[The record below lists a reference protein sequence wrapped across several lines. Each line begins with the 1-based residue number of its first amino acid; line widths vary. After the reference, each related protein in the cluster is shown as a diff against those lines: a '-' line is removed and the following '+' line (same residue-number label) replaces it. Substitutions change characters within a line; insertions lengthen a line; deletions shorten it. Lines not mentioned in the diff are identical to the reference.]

1 MSETALA
8 GAVPLYTLQQVARL
22 SSASID
28 QLRRWDRSGLLPA
41 TRVDETRPAYS
52 FQDVIAARA
61 AVALIAKGVTTR
73 QVREAVEALRALRPD
88 AGHPLA
94 ELRLFEE
101 AGEVVVRL
109 EDTLVETRSGQAL
122 LELSVD
128 TIAEAAAELGSNVL
142 RVPLREVDPRDA
154 QGWLEWG
161 LAAEE
166 SGDDET
172 AETRY
177 RKALELEP
185 DHAGALLNLGNV
197 SYQRGAVRRACELYR
212 AATRSEPDYAEA
224 WYNLAN
230 ALDDLGH
237 VDSAVQAY
245 ETAIRLEPEL
255 GDAHFNLALLWEK
268 LGQRDR
274 ARSHWERY
282 VLLDGESDS
291 ARIAQRFLT
300 FDDEAPDL

>member
-1 MSETALA
+1 MSDSAVATTA
-8 GAVPLYTLQQVARL
+8 PLYTVQQVARL
-22 SSASID
+22 SSASVD

-41 TRVDETRPAYS
+41 TRAVETRPAYN

-61 AVALIAKGVTTR
+61 AVRLIAKGVTTR
-73 QVREAVEALRALRPD
+73 QLREAVEALRALRPE
-88 AGHPLA
+88 AEHPLS

-109 EDTLVETRSGQAL
+109 EDTLVETRSGQTL
-122 LELSVD
+122 LELSVG
-128 TIAEAAAELGSNVL
+128 TLAEAAAQLGGEVL
-142 RVPLREVDPRDA
+142 RVQAQEAAPRDA

-166 SGDDET
+166 TGDDET
-172 AETRY
+172 AEARY
-177 RKALELEP
+177 RTALELEP

-197 SYQRGAVRRACELYR
+197 SYQRGAVRGACELYR
-212 AATRSEPDYAEA
+212 SATRSEPDYAEA

-274 ARSHWERY
+274 ARAHWERY

-291 ARIAQRFLT
+291 ARIARRFLM
-300 FDDEAPDL
+300 FDDDVTDL

>member
-1 MSETALA
+1 MGEALA
-8 GAVPLYTLQQVARL
+8 TPLYSVQQVARL
-22 SSASID
+22 SCASVD

-41 TRVDETRPAYS
+41 RRNEERPAYT

-61 AVALIAKGVTTR
+61 AVALLAKGVRTR
-73 QVREAVEALRALRPD
+73 RLREAVEAVRSMRPQG
-88 AGHPLA
+88 GHPLA

-109 EDTLVETRSGQAL
+109 EDTLVEPRSGQAL
-122 LELSVD
+122 LALEVGSLVR
-128 TIAEAAAELGSNVL
+128 AAADLGANVL
-142 RVPLREVDPRDA
+142 QVPRRPSEPTDA
-154 QGWLEWG
+154 QAWLEWG
-161 LAAEE
+161 LEAEE
-166 SGDDET
+166 SGQDAL

-177 RKALELEP
+177 KRALETEP

-197 SYQRGAVRRACELYR
+197 SYRRGALRQACELYR
-212 AATRSEPDYAEA
+212 AASRSEPDYAEA

-245 ETAIRLEPEL
+245 ETALRLEPEL

-274 ARSHWERY
+274 ARAHWERY
-282 VLLDGESDS
+282 VLIDGESDS
-291 ARIAQRFLT
+291 ARIARRFLAL
-300 FDDEAPDL
+300 DEDEGAP